1 MSDDRQFPPTPSE
14 PALDAYKASANVV
27 PAADAPATEVRA
39 PAADPPPYAHPDET
53 VALHE
58 TTVAAMARFCDSER
72 VRFVRMLRDIFG
84 G

>member
-1 MSDDRQFPPTPSE
+1 MTDIDPNAAPPDAPSSVNDAFRQSM
-14 PALDAYKASANVV
+14 LDTRVSV
-27 PAADAPATEVRA
+27 PDAPAAE
-39 PAADPPPYAHPDET
+39 PAPYAHPDET

>member
-1 MSDDRQFPPTPSE
+1 MTMDDVQPI
-14 PALDAYKASANVV
+14 AD
-27 PAADAPATEVRA
+27 PAAEPMPTVAPVEASV
-39 PAADPPPYAHPDET
+39 AAEPSAYAHPDET

-58 TTVAAMARFCDSER
+58 TTVAAMERFCDSER